1 MPMPI
6 LAAKR
11 GAAMDI
17 RLSSARIDRTAA
29 TRLVDGF
36 GRDITYLRLSVTDRC
51 NLRCFYCMRDEVK
64 MLPKSEVLS
73 IEELERLSAAFIR
86 LGIRKLRLTG
96 GEPLTRPGV
105 MDLIARLGTRV
116 ADGALD
122 ELTLTTNGTLLAG
135 RAEALYAAG
144 VRRINVSVDT
154 LDEFTFRRIAGHD
167 GLADVLAGIDAARA
181 AGLAVRVNMVAMSGI
196 NDAEFDKLIRW
207 CGDHDCD
214 LALIEVMP
222 MGLAAEHFL
231 PLDLVRQHLMY
242 RWQLTPLGD
251 DTGGPAT
258 YWRVEETGCRLGF
271 ITPMSHA
278 FCADC
283 NRVRLTCT
291 GRLVLCLGEPDG
303 VDLRAPL
310 RASEADE
317 RLEREILAAIARKP
331 ASHRFLD
338 TRFRAYAHPM
348 WQVGG

>member
-1 MPMPI
+1 
-6 LAAKR
+6 
-11 GAAMDI
+11 MDV
-17 RLSSARIDRTAA
+17 RLSSARIDRAPAA
-29 TRLVDGF
+29 RLADSF

-51 NLRCFYCMRDEVK
+51 NLRCFYCMRDDVK
-64 MLPKSEVLS
+64 MLPKAEILGL
-73 IEELERLSAAFIR
+73 EELERLSVAFIR
-86 LGIRKLRLTG
+86 LGVRKLRLTG
-96 GEPLTRPGV
+96 GEPLARPGV
-105 MDLIARLGTRV
+105 MDLIERLGTRV
-116 ADGALD
+116 GDGELD

-135 RAEALYAAG
+135 RAEALHAAG

-154 LDEFTFRRIAGHD
+154 LDALTFRRITGHD

-181 AGLAVRVNMVAMSGI
+181 AGLSVRVNMVAMSGV

-231 PLDLVRQHLMY
+231 PLDLVRQHLQH
-242 RWQLTPLGD
+242 RWNLTPLGD
-251 DTGGPAT
+251 DTGGPAR
-258 YWRVEETGCRLGF
+258 YWRVEETGCRLAF

-283 NRVRLTCT
+283 NRVRVTCS

-303 VDLRAPL
+303 VDLRQPL
-310 RASEADE
+310 RESEADE
-317 RLEREILAAIARKP
+317 RLERAIVAAIAGKP
-331 ASHRFLD
+331 AGHRFLD
-338 TRFRAYAHPM
+338 PRFRAYAHPM